1 MLVCNIIMC
10 YSPNV
15 LQWCWTEDRKNIVL
29 IDRKFHEFSSVWKQK
44 FLIKIF
50 EVRRIFVIVVPL
62 MMRMLITMR
71 TLYTRNTA
79 PRHHQCYH
87 YLAIMNNHLSD
98 TSTLSFRSWYYPF
111 SHHWRQERFEALQA
125 QFSNFET
132 LLQPTPP
139 PPWNYNNF
147 FGPQYVCWK
156 MHFCKKNSPWD
167 PPWDLEN
174 NNLGGVVASYNLEL
188 MIINEPFPYQ
198 TKDFL
203 WWSLVISM
211 W

>member
-1 MLVCNIIMC
+1 MLLSQC
-10 YSPNV
+10 SPMM
-15 LQWCWTEDRKNIVL
+15 LDRGQKKYCV

-125 QFSNFET
+125 QFSNFEICYN
-132 LLQPTPP
+132 LLLPLPKITIIFWAPICMWKNAFLQKKIHLETPP
-139 PPWNYNNF
+139 
-147 FGPQYVCWK
+147 G
-156 MHFCKKNSPWD
+156 
-167 PPWDLEN
+167 
-174 NNLGGVVASYNLEL
+174 
-188 MIINEPFPYQ
+188 
-198 TKDFL
+198 T
-203 WWSLVISM
+203 
-211 W
+211 